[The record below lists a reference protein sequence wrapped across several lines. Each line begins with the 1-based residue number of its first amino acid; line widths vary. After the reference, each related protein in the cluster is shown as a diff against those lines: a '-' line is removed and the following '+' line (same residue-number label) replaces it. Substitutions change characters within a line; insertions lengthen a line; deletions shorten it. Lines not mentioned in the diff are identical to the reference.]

1 MQLGRSDCFP
11 ERDTHMAQVN
21 KVFYIGNLTRD
32 LEVKEFEN
40 SGSKVGNTAVA
51 VNEIYKLK
59 DGTKKETVT
68 FINLEFPDHLVEHAS
83 RMAKKGRLIHIEGKT
98 KLREYEKDGQKHLAH
113 SVRVED
119 YQMLDPKP
127 VETASGDPE

>member
-1 MQLGRSDCFP
+1 
-11 ERDTHMAQVN
+11 MAQVN
-21 KVFYIGNLTRD
+21 KCFYIGNLTRD

-51 VNEIYKLK
+51 VNESYKLK
-59 DGTKKETVT
+59 DGTKKEVVT
-68 FINLEFPDHLVEHAS
+68 FINLEFPDHLVESAAK
-83 RMAKKGRLIHIEGKT
+83 MAKKGRLIHIEGKT
-98 KLREYEKDGQKHLAH
+98 KLREYEKEGVKHLAH

-127 VETASGDPE
+127 REEATDTQE